1 MGPRHDGER
10 ILGGPVIALRVLQLV
25 ERGRI
30 NLDDRA
36 DRWWPELLAGRQGAT
51 VRDVLCHRAGVPAIR
66 EPLTNDALWDWRAMC
81 TAIAATDPWWDPGTR
96 HAYHA
101 NTLDIWSA

>member
-1 MGPRHDGER
+1 MVNAFSVGK
-10 ILGGPVIALRVLQLV
+10 PVIALRLLQLV

-81 TAIAATDPWWDPGTR
+81 TPSPRRIHGGTR
-96 HAYHA
+96 ELGMPI
-101 NTLDIWSA
+101 TRIPWTSGW